1 MNFNIDTIIYTLI
14 ITTIVMVIYLYI
26 ELRKKP
32 QKPEYDTKTLL
43 KCPKCGYQ
51 IEKNYELGEFIGM
64 IKGKCPKC
72 NTPMK
77 IIAIYA
83 VEKTLKPRKT

>member
-1 MNFNIDTIIYTLI
+1 MSFNIDTIIYTLI
-14 ITTIVMVIYLYI
+14 ITTIVMVIYLYM
-26 ELRKKP
+26 ELRKKL

-64 IKGKCPKC
+64 VKGKCSKC

-77 IIAIYA
+77 IIAIYV